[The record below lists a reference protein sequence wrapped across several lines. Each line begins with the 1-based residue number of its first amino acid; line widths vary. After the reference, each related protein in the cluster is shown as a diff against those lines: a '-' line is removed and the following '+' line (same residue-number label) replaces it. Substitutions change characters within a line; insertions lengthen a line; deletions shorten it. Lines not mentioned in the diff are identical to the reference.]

1 MQWIPPAQSWY
12 KINTDRI
19 TFVNTQSIG
28 VRVIIRNYKWQ
39 VEAALSNNLPIPL
52 GPIKTKAKA
61 FEEEVL
67 FAWDVGVK
75 DVVLENDSKIVVD
88 ALIGTTET
96 LVAIDN
102 IIGGIRAKL

>member
-1 MQWIPPAQSWY
+1 MASKGRPKQ
-12 KINTDRI
+12 
-19 TFVNTQSIG
+19 
-28 VRVIIRNYKWQ
+28 
-39 VEAALSNNLPIPL
+39 ELL
-52 GPIKTKAKA
+52 GPIKTEAKA

-88 ALIGTTET
+88 ALIGTTEA

-102 IIGGIRAKL
+102 IIGRIRAKL